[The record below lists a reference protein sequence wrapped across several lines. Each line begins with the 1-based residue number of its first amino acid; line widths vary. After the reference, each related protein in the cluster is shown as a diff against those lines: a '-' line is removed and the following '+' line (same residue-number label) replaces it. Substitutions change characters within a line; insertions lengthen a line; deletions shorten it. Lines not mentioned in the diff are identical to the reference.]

1 MWIASII
8 RDMKDPD
15 HKWDDQQVLTLRATV
30 FGAAAVCAVVV
41 IMILAPMGY
50 FGPLSSRVRGLFVQ
64 HTRTGNP
71 LVDSVAE
78 HQPATADAYFR
89 FLHFICYYGPVGFVI
104 SCFKKSDSGLF
115 LVFYGITAYY
125 FCTKMS
131 RLIILLGP
139 IASALGGIAVSG
151 MANWCID
158 QYSDVL
164 YADKA
169 KKKDESTKAP
179 ASPTKSKKS
188 LRAKKKRE
196 KGLLAQTGLAEV
208 YEESAQIRK
217 GLAVFFVLITY
228 IAARQFWHYSHI
240 MAVNMSHPSIMFKAN
255 LRNGETIIVDDYREA
270 YWWLRDNTP
279 EDARVM
285 SWWDYGY
292 QITGIANRTTIA
304 DGNTWNHEHI
314 ATLGKVLS
322 SNVRDAHRMAR
333 HLADYVL
340 VWAGG
345 GGDDLAKSPHMAR
358 IGNSVYNTICPNDPT
373 CSKFGFYSGGVPT
386 PMMRESLLYK
396 MTQHGIRPDVKLDQN
411 RFRFAFQSK
420 YGKVR
425 IFKVMHVSEESK
437 RWVADPKNRICDAP
451 GSWYCVGQYPP
462 KFRKYMKGRRS
473 FSQLEDFNK
482 KKTKEDEEYQKKYMA
497 KMAKL
502 TGKGLEDID
511 DDDDFDDDDDQDYS
525 YRPPKSTED
534 DDEDDIPLLPVKK
547 VGCFYGE

>member
-78 HQPATADAYFR
+78 HQPASADAYFR

-158 QYSDVL
+158 QYSDVV

-169 KKKDESTKAP
+169 KKKEESRKAP

-196 KGLLAQTGLAEV
+196 KGILAQTGLAEV

-314 ATLGKVLS
+314 ATLGRCLTSPVKQ
-322 SNVRDAHRMAR
+322 AHRIIR
-333 HLADYVL
+333 HIADYVL
-340 VWAGG
+340 IWTGG

-358 IGNSVYNTICPNDPT
+358 IGNSVYHDICPGDPT
-373 CSKFGFYSGGVPT
+373 CSKYGFQDQKGTPT
-386 PMMRESLLYK
+386 PMMAKSLLYK
-396 MTQHGIRPDVKLDQN
+396 LHGHGQVPGVKVDKN
-411 RFRFAFQSK
+411 RFKEVFTST
-420 YGKVR
+420 YNKVR
-425 IFKVMHVSEESK
+425 IFKVMHVSQESK
-437 RWVADPKNRICDAP
+437 DWIADPKNRLCDAP
-451 GSWYCVGQYPP
+451 GSWYCTGQYPP
-462 KFRKYMKGRRS
+462 ALGKLMASLTKKMTFQNRKSRKSR
-473 FSQLEDFNK
+473 K
-482 KKTKEDEEYQKKYMA
+482 KPRGVIRKAPRE
-497 KMAKL
+497 
-502 TGKGLEDID
+502 
-511 DDDDFDDDDDQDYS
+511 
-525 YRPPKSTED
+525 
-534 DDEDDIPLLPVKK
+534 
-547 VGCFYGE
+547 C